1 MKLIKTFVLCKTQ
14 YTTDYPVEIDGSI
27 PAEDQIPEG
36 WVQLSEAFSVDIT
49 MLPAEVVN
57 KELLGQIEAEERVL
71 RGKFQHELDKLAER
85 RDSLLAISHNG
96 ESDDR

>member
-14 YTTDYPVEIDGSI
+14 YTTDYPMEINGSLPVE
-27 PAEDQIPEG
+27 AQIPEG
-36 WVQLSEAFSVDIT
+36 WVQLSKAFRVDIT

-57 KELLGQIEAEERVL
+57 KELLGQIEAEEKVL

-85 RDSLLAISHNG
+85 RSSLLAICHNG
-96 ESDDR
+96 EV

>member
-14 YTTDYPVEIDGSI
+14 YTTDYPMEIDGSI
-27 PAEDQIPEG
+27 PAEDQIPDS

-57 KELLGQIEAEERVL
+57 KELLGQIEAEEKVL
-71 RGKFQHELDKLAER
+71 RGKFQHELDKFAER

-96 ESDDR
+96 EV

>member
-14 YTTDYPVEIDGSI
+14 YTTDYPMEINSRML
-27 PAEDQIPEG
+27 AEDQIPEG
-36 WVQLSEAFSVDIT
+36 WVQLSEVFSADIT

-57 KELLGQIEAEERVL
+57 KELLGQIEAEESVL

-85 RDSLLAISHNG
+85 RGSLLAISHNG
-96 ESDDR
+96 GVK